1 MHILIITQYFWPE
14 NFRIND
20 LASGLVERGN
30 RVTVLTGIPNY
41 PEGHFFPGYG
51 VFKRTR
57 EEYKGMSI
65 VRIPVI
71 PRGKGGS
78 LRLIVNY
85 FSYTMSACLLA
96 PFLLRSHFDVIFFTL
111 SPLTEGIPALLLK
124 KIKRVPIMF
133 LVQDL
138 WPESLS
144 ATGVVTHSFALKIVE
159 KLMRLLYKGCDRI
172 LVQSRSFI
180 SPIEGR
186 GADKERIAYFP
197 NYAEELYSPVQVR
210 SDAPERAIIPK
221 GFIVMFA
228 GNIGSAQDFPTI
240 LRAAERLKFLTD
252 IQWVIIGDGRMR
264 PWVEAQVRERR
275 LEKCVH
281 LIGRYPLET
290 MPCFFSLADVLL
302 VTLKNEPIFCFT
314 VPGKVLS
321 YMACARPIVAAING
335 EVTRIIEESS
345 AGIACAAENPE
356 ALADSILKMHG
367 MTDTER
373 LKMGQKGRM
382 YFEMNFERNRLIDV
396 LNGWMHEMV

>member
-1 MHILIITQYFWPE
+1 MHILIVTQYFWPE

-20 LASGLVERGN
+20 LAAGLVERGN

-51 VFKRTR
+51 MFKRTR
-57 EEYKGMSI
+57 EEYKGMRI
-65 VRIPVI
+65 VRIPIV
-71 PRGKGGS
+71 PRGKGGA
-78 LRLIVNY
+78 LRLIINY

-96 PFLLRSHFDVIFFTL
+96 PLLLRSQFDVIFFTL

-144 ATGVVTHSFALKIVE
+144 ATGVITYSFVLKIVE
-159 KLMRLLYKGCDRI
+159 KLMSFLYKGCDRI

-180 SPIEGR
+180 PAIEVR
-186 GADKERIAYFP
+186 GADTKRIDYFP
-197 NYAEELYSPVQVR
+197 NYAEELYSPVYVE
-210 SDAPERAIIPK
+210 SDAPERAVIPK

-228 GNIGSAQDFPTI
+228 GNIGAAQDFPTI
-240 LRAAERLKFLTD
+240 LSAAERLKCFPD

-264 PWVEAQVRERR
+264 PWVETHMRERG

-281 LIGRYPLET
+281 LIGRYPIET

-321 YMACARPIVAAING
+321 YMACAKPIVAAIDG
-335 EVTRIIEESS
+335 EVARIMQESGS
-345 AGIACAAENPE
+345 GVACAAENPE
-356 ALADSILKMHG
+356 ALAEAILKMHG
-367 MTDTER
+367 MTDAER
-373 LKMGQKGRM
+373 LQMGQKGRK
-382 YFEMNFERNRLIDV
+382 YFEMNFERNRLINR

>member
-51 VFKRTR
+51 MFKRTR
-57 EEYKGMSI
+57 EEYNGMRI
-65 VRIPVI
+65 VRIPIV
-71 PRGKGGS
+71 PRGKGGA
-78 LRLIVNY
+78 LRLIINY

-96 PFLLRSHFDVIFFTL
+96 PFLLRSQFDVIFFTL
-111 SPLTEGIPALLLK
+111 SPLTEGIPALFLK
-124 KIKRVPIMF
+124 RIKKVPIMF

-144 ATGVVTHSFALKIVE
+144 ATGIVTCSFALKIVE
-159 KLMRLLYKGCDRI
+159 KLMRFLYKGCDRI
-172 LVQSRSFI
+172 LVQSRAFI
-180 SPIEGR
+180 PAIEMR
-186 GADKERIAYFP
+186 GADTERIAYFP
-197 NYAEELYSPVQVR
+197 NYAEELYSPVHVE

-240 LRAAERLKFLTD
+240 LSAAERLKYFTD

-264 PWVEAQVRERR
+264 PWVEAQVRERG

-302 VTLKNEPIFCFT
+302 VTLKNEPIFFFT
-314 VPGKVLS
+314 VPGKVQS
-321 YMACARPIVAAING
+321 YMACAKPIVAAING
-335 EVTRIIEESS
+335 EGSRIIEESR

-356 ALADSILKMHG
+356 ALAEAILKMHG

-373 LKMGQKGRM
+373 LQMGQKGRM
-382 YFEMNFERNRLIDV
+382 YFEMNFERNRLIDI